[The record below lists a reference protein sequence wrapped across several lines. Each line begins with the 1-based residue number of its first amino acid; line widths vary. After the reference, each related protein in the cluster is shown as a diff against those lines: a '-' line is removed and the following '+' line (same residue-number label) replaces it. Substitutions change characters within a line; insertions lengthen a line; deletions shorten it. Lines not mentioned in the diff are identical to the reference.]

1 MARAGSL
8 MPIAA
13 IKQTWRALLIW
24 PDSGRWKAAFGVALP
39 TAAIIALCGYLGGWL
54 RFDPVMDLQS
64 ALVAV
69 MILFF
74 IPALVE
80 ELVFRGVL
88 LSWFAT
94 FSQRWGN
101 WLSAILFTLWHPFQA
116 LTFGLP
122 WSAIFLQP
130 SFLFA
135 TFLLGIVLIHIRIV
149 SQSLW
154 PVIVIHWILVLLW
167 KLFFGGPFY

>member
-1 MARAGSL
+1 ML
-8 MPIAA
+8 VAA
-13 IKQTWRALLIW
+13 VKQTWRALQIW
-24 PDSGRWKAAFGVALP
+24 PDMGRWKAALGITLP
-39 TAAIIALCGYLGGWL
+39 TAAIIALAGYVGGWVT
-54 RFDPVMDLQS
+54 FDQVPDFQS
-64 ALVAV
+64 ALIATV
-69 MILFF
+69 ILFF
-74 IPALVE
+74 IPALAE
-80 ELVFRGVL
+80 EIIFRGVL

-101 WLSAILFTLWHPFQA
+101 WLSAILFMLWHPFQA
-116 LTFGLP
+116 LTFGPP

-135 TFLLGIVLIHIRIV
+135 TFILAIILTHIRMV

-154 PVIVIHWILVLLW
+154 PVIVIHWLLVLLW

>member
-1 MARAGSL
+1 ML
-8 MPIAA
+8 IAA
-13 IKQTWRALLIW
+13 AKQTWRALGIW
-24 PDSGRWKAAFGVALP
+24 PAADRWKSALAIALP
-39 TAAIIALCGYLGGWL
+39 AAVIIALAGYIGGWVV
-54 RFDPVMDLQS
+54 FDPVGDLQS
-64 ALVAV
+64 ALIAAIV
-69 MILFF
+69 LFF
-74 IPALVE
+74 FPALAE
-80 ELVFRGVL
+80 ELIFRGVL

-116 LTFGLP
+116 LTFGPP
-122 WSAIFLQP
+122 WSAIFLEP

-135 TFLLGIVLIHIRIV
+135 TFILAIVLTHIRIV

-154 PVIVIHWILVLLW
+154 PVVAIHWTLVLLW